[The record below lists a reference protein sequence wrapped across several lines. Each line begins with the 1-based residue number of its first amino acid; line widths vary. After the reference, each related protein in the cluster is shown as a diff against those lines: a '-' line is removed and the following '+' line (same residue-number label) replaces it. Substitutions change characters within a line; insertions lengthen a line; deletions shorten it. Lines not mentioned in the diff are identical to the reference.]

1 MFETYC
7 SPSWDMEK
15 AKDHYPGKRYECSFC
30 GCGLEDHEAYMSS
43 GKVYCGCCK

>member
-1 MFETYC
+1 MYDTYC

-15 AKDHYPGKRYECSFC
+15 AKDHYSGKTYECSFC
-30 GCGLEDHEAYMSS
+30 GCGLEDHEAYMAG